1 MTELTPRLGFPLLAC
16 GQAQK
21 EITHNE
27 ALTLADI
34 LVQAIVQAVAPAAIP
49 PSPQPGQCW
58 IVGTG
63 AAGAWAGRDNAIACW
78 TENGWRF
85 TPSQPGMRVWS
96 LADGLEA
103 VRTASQWV
111 LGRLDA
117 EALRIGGVQVVG
129 SRQPAI
135 PDVTGGNAAD
145 AEVRVAVG
153 AILRVLRTHGL
164 IEA

>member
-1 MTELTPRLGFPLLAC
+1 MTEVTPRLGFPLLAC

-96 LADGLEA
+96 HE
-103 VRTASQWV
+103 VSV
-111 LGRLDA
+111 LGNV
-117 EALRIGGVQVVG
+117 GGVQVVG

-153 AILRVLRTHGL
+153 AILHVLRTHGL